1 MYQATL
7 MSCGTAKHDCTHIYV
22 YIYIYLS
29 TIVRVY
35 IGKFDWLWQEFISVK
50 PLAMNK

>member
-22 YIYIYLS
+22 YIYIYIFEYNRASLYRK
-29 TIVRVY
+29 I
-35 IGKFDWLWQEFISVK
+35 
-50 PLAMNK
+50 